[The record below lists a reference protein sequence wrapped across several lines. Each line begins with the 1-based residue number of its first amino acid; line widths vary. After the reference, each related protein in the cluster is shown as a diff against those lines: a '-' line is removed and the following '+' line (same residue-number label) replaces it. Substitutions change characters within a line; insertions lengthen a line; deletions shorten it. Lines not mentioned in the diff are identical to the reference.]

1 MLTIPC
7 ISKIAAQ
14 IQIIELTRNK
24 TNKKEPDL
32 RFKWPKVSDKLD
44 PKE

>member
-1 MLTIPC
+1 M
-7 ISKIAAQ
+7 
-14 IQIIELTRNK
+14 IELTRNK
-24 TNKKEPDL
+24 TNKKESDL